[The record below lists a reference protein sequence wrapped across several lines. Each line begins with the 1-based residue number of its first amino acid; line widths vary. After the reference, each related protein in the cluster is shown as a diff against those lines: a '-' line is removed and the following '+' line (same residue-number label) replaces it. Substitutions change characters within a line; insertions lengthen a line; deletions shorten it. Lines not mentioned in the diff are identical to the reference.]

1 MTMMKRFFAM
11 TVPAILVTGV
21 AMAGD
26 AKKGQE
32 VFENSACMGCHNTDT
47 DEKRGNAPALKA
59 LYKKEGVTEAKV
71 IDKIKKGGNGMP
83 PYEEQLEKEDMENL
97 LAYLKTL

>member
-1 MTMMKRFFAM
+1 MNSLKRFFAL
-11 TVPAILVTGV
+11 TAPAVLLAGS
-21 AMAGD
+21 AMAFD

-47 DEKRGNAPALKA
+47 DEKRGNAPALKG
-59 LYKKEGVTEAKV
+59 LYKKEGMTEAKV

-83 PYEEQLEKEDMENL
+83 PYEEQLEKADFDNL

>member
-1 MTMMKRFFAM
+1 MTMMKRLFAL
-11 TVPAILVTGV
+11 TAPAILLTGS
-21 AMAGD
+21 AMAFD

-47 DEKRGNAPALKA
+47 DEKRGNAPALKG
-59 LYKKEGVTEAKV
+59 LYKKEGITEEKV

-83 PYEEQLEKEDMENL
+83 PYEEQLEKEDMANL

>member
-1 MTMMKRFFAM
+1 MTMKKRFFALA
-11 TVPAILVTGV
+11 VPAILMTGT

-59 LYKKEGVTEAKV
+59 LYKKEGVTEEKV

-83 PYEEQLEKEDMENL
+83 PYEEQLEKADMENL

>member
-1 MTMMKRFFAM
+1 MMKRFFAM